1 MREKLCNRFYYT
13 NHVLSISGDITVDDR
28 AQIMDVLSAELA
40 LAVSRVP

>member
-1 MREKLCNRFYYT
+1 MREKLCIRLYCN

-28 AQIMDVLSAELA
+28 ARIMDVLSAELA